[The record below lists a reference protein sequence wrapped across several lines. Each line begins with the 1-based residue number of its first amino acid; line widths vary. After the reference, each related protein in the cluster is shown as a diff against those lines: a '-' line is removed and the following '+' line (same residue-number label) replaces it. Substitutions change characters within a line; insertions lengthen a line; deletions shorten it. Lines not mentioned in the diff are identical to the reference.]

1 MLFTIQQDKKTLEY
15 DTTYLINRIFLL
27 KKEGELMPFTH
38 PHVKCMFFFFCRM
51 QKDTFWIIT
60 AHSVFPYNYIK
71 CWAEAFKLNSK
82 NSAKPFFRCKFMSLS
97 ETNIACNIVQIL
109 YGQFLVHF
117 SGAFA
122 FFFKLESCFFFILH
136 GKERAEH
143 SLRTFKIS
151 TFGFQRRKWV

>member
-1 MLFTIQQDKKTLEY
+1 MY
-15 DTTYLINRIFLL
+15 
-27 KKEGELMPFTH
+27 
-38 PHVKCMFFFFCRM
+38 VFFFCRM

-122 FFFKLESCFFFILH
+122 FFFKLESCFFYFAR
-136 GKERAEH
+136 KRA
-143 SLRTFKIS
+143 SRTFFKNIQDIY
-151 TFGFQRRKWV
+151 FWVPKKKVSIVQVCNNMRTVICELFLQLLKMED